1 MRTILGIFVLAALAP
16 LAAAD
21 TNVTGKWSG
30 SFNSIGPDGEG
41 RESAALLMLKQT
53 GTEISGSF
61 GPNEA
66 EQIAISKGN
75 IDGDKVTL
83 VAEDQGRAIKFD
95 LVLTGDRIKGD
106 VSMSHNGQIAKA
118 KIDVTRAQ

>member
-53 GTEISGSF
+53 GTELSGSF